1 MAQMQIDY
9 NKLGVLLLPT
19 ILRGGA
25 LQAIVQVCI
34 LPLSTL
40 HDTHQTQRATRM
52 FELQHTSSICHIK
65 DALNREFMVGNYA
78 AGGSYADG
86 FEIED
91 INAIGNYLM
100 TYDETEAFADVHA
113 IVPDAPR
120 SAPVYDEEA
129 ISQTTSSFIVYV
141 PRRQWSELL
150 RIKSIVEQYRLA
162 SRIPTYMIKP

>member
-1 MAQMQIDY
+1 
-9 NKLGVLLLPT
+9 
-19 ILRGGA
+19 
-25 LQAIVQVCI
+25 
-34 LPLSTL
+34 
-40 HDTHQTQRATRM
+40 
-52 FELQHTSSICHIK
+52 
-65 DALNREFMVGNYA
+65 MVGNYA

-113 IVPDAPR
+113 IVLDAPR